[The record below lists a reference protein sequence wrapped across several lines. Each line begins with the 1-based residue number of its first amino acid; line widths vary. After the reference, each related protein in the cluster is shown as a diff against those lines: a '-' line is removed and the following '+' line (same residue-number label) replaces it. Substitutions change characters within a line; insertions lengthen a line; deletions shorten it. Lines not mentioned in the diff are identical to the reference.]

1 MFADI
6 VTRLRDRLP
15 EAETP
20 AVVLVEDIDALAN
33 HAGQVDS
40 GTVIVVPFRERA
52 SAQSLAA
59 GHHRQRI
66 AMQFMAGVVIRHYDA
81 FLGAERAVQFDGHL
95 ARLEA
100 ALAGWELPGTIS
112 PCELVEG
119 ESSPIE
125 KGVSIYVQT
134 WETAR
139 FLTGA

>member
-1 MFADI
+1 MAAKQ
-6 VTRLRDRLP
+6 TK
-15 EAETP
+15 
-20 AVVLVEDIDALAN
+20 
-33 HAGQVDS
+33 
-40 GTVIVVPFRERA
+40 
-52 SAQSLAA
+52 SAATA
-59 GHHRQRI
+59 
-66 AMQFMAGVVIRHYDA
+66 RHYDTV
-81 FLGAERAVQFDGHL
+81 LGAERAVQFDAHL

-100 ALAGWELPGTIS
+100 ALAGWEPPGTIS

>member
-6 VTRLRDRLP
+6 VARLRAELP
-15 EAETP
+15 SDVVP
-20 AVVLVEDIDALAN
+20 DVVLVEDIDELAN
-33 HAGQVDS
+33 YAGQVAS
-40 GTVIVVPFRERA
+40 GTVIVVPYRERA
-52 SAQSLAA
+52 TGQSLST

-66 AMQFMAGVVIRHYDA
+66 AMQFMAGVVIRQYDA
-81 FLGAERAVQFDGHL
+81 FLGAERAAQFDAHL
-95 ARLEA
+95 RRLEA
-100 ALAGWELPGTIS
+100 ALAGWEPPGAIS
-112 PCELVEG
+112 PCELVDG

>member
-1 MFADI
+1 MFEDVVA
-6 VTRLRDRLP
+6 RLRSELP
-15 EAETP
+15 QDLTP

-33 HAGQVDS
+33 HAGQIDS
-40 GTVIVVPFRERA
+40 GSVIVVPFREKA
-52 SAQSLAA
+52 SAQSLSM
-59 GHHRQRI
+59 GGHRQRI
-66 AMQFMAGVVIRHYDA
+66 TMQFIIGVVIRYYDS

-95 ARLEA
+95 RRLEA
-100 ALAGWELPGTIS
+100 ALAGWEPPGAIS

>member
-6 VTRLRDRLP
+6 VTRLRDQLP
-15 EAETP
+15 PADTP
-20 AVVLVEDIDALAN
+20 DVILVEDIDELAN
-33 HAGQVDS
+33 FAGQVGS
-40 GTVIVVPFRERA
+40 GSVIVVPYRERA
-52 SAQSLAA
+52 SAQSLST
-59 GHHRQRI
+59 GGHRQRV

-81 FLGAERAVQFDGHL
+81 FLGAERAGQFDGHL
-95 ARLEA
+95 RRLEA
-100 ALAGWELPGTIS
+100 ALAGREPPGAIS
-112 PCELVEG
+112 PCELVDG

>member
-1 MFADI
+1 MFAEI

-15 EAETP
+15 ETETP

-66 AMQFMAGVVIRHYDA
+66 AMQRYR
-81 FLGAERAVQFDGHL
+81 AELRND
-95 ARLEA
+95 
-100 ALAGWELPGTIS
+100 
-112 PCELVEG
+112 
-119 ESSPIE
+119 
-125 KGVSIYVQT
+125 
-134 WETAR
+134 
-139 FLTGA
+139 